1 LSKNFSNQNKR
12 VVFQI
17 KKVFISSA
25 YLTKMKQK
33 NQRKSKT
40 TCLKRYQEHQLPSST
55 TQRQIGNK
63 IHTQTHTHTL
73 KPKHAHNITAS
84 EHLAITT
91 TKIKKTRLLIVEF
104 TSKPKR

>member
-63 IHTQTHTHTL
+63 IHTQTHTHT
-73 KPKHAHNITAS
+73 H
-84 EHLAITT
+84 
-91 TKIKKTRLLIVEF
+91 TR
-104 TSKPKR
+104 